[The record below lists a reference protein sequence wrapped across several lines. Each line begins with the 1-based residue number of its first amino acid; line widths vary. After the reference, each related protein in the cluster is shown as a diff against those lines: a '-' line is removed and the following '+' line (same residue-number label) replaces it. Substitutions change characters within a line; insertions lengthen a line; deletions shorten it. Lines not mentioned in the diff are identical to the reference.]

1 MPIFTKFAVHYD
13 LLQNEV
19 LCLQFGKSQVSHTAV
34 NTSVSQKGKITNQ
47 TAISS
52 VITDNSCKRKG
63 ESFTDKLRRESL
75 AAQELITNKNS
86 SISFIKS

>member
-1 MPIFTKFAVHYD
+1 MSIFTRFHARYD

-19 LCLQFGKSQVSHTAV
+19 LCLLFGKSQVTHTAV
-34 NTSVSQKGKITNQ
+34 NSSVSQKGKITNQ
-47 TAISS
+47 TANSS
-52 VITDNSCKRKG
+52 VITDNSCKHKW

-86 SISFIKS
+86 SLSFIKS